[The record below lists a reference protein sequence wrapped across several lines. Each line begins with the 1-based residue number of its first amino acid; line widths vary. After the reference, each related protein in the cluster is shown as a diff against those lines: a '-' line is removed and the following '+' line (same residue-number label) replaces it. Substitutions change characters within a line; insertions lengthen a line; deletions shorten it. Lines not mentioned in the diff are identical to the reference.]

1 MEKIQEG
8 QPFTIFVECAGTPA
22 QLEKEFLPYQKNA
35 SERKQTFRR
44 IRKK

>member
-22 QLEKEFLPYQKNA
+22 QLEKA
-35 SERKQTFRR
+35 FRLEY
-44 IRKK
+44 I